1 MNTLS
6 GSLKKKAGKKMLR
19 VYFGPKEN
27 AIYNTSA
34 NFRNNYDK
42 KWLLD
47 DFAKEVIR
55 DVDNS
60 EVLDSYAI
68 KSPVLGIISPED
80 LSGGVKALILMKNY
94 PGKIFNASNCGD
106 NCAKW
111 ILELA
116 KERNFTINLYH
127 VMDFGKGNFEIK
139 IMNSRKK
146 MIVRN
151 MDEFLDAAD
160 LYLGEGM

>member
-1 MNTLS
+1 
-6 GSLKKKAGKKMLR
+6 MLR
-19 VYFGPKEN
+19 VYFGQKEN
-27 AIYNTSA
+27 SIYNTSA

-47 DFAKEVIR
+47 DFAKKVIKDIDR
-55 DVDNS
+55 S
-60 EVLDSYAI
+60 EVLDSYAV

-116 KERNFTINLYH
+116 KDRDFTINLYH
-127 VMDFGKGNFEIK
+127 VMDFGKGEFEIK
-139 IMNSRKK
+139 IMNSPKK
-146 MIVRN
+146 LIAHN
-151 MDEFLDAAD
+151 MLEFLNAAD
-160 LYLGEGM
+160 LYLGEDL

>member
-1 MNTLS
+1 
-6 GSLKKKAGKKMLR
+6 MLR
-19 VYFGPKEN
+19 VYFGPKDN
-27 AIYNTSA
+27 AIYNTSV
-34 NFRNNYDK
+34 NFRNNFDK

-47 DFAKEVIR
+47 DFAKKVIKDIDR
-55 DVDNS
+55 S

-116 KERNFTINLYH
+116 EKKDFTINLYH
-127 VMDFGKGNFEIK
+127 IMNFGKGNFEIK
-139 IMNSRKK
+139 IMNSPKK
-146 MIVRN
+146 LIAHN
-151 MDEFLDAAD
+151 MSEFLDAAD

>member
-1 MNTLS
+1 
-6 GSLKKKAGKKMLR
+6 MLR

-27 AIYNTSA
+27 AIYNTSV

-47 DFAKEVIR
+47 DFAR
-55 DVDNS
+55 DVIKDIDNS

-80 LSGGVKALILMKNY
+80 LSGGAKALILMKNY
-94 PGKIFNASNCGD
+94 PGKIFNASNCGN

-111 ILELA
+111 ILKLA
-116 KERNFTINLYH
+116 ERYC
-127 VMDFGKGNFEIK
+127 
-139 IMNSRKK
+139 
-146 MIVRN
+146 
-151 MDEFLDAAD
+151 
-160 LYLGEGM
+160 

>member
-1 MNTLS
+1 
-6 GSLKKKAGKKMLR
+6 MLR

-47 DFAKEVIR
+47 DFARTVIK

-68 KSPVLGIISPED
+68 KSPVLGTIFYR
-80 LSGGVKALILMKNY
+80 AL
-94 PGKIFNASNCGD
+94 GRSN
-106 NCAKW
+106 
-111 ILELA
+111 
-116 KERNFTINLYH
+116 
-127 VMDFGKGNFEIK
+127 
-139 IMNSRKK
+139 
-146 MIVRN
+146 
-151 MDEFLDAAD
+151 
-160 LYLGEGM
+160 

>member
-1 MNTLS
+1 MHIE
-6 GSLKKKAGKKMLR
+6 KIEIYKFEKAGTKMLR

-47 DFAKEVIR
+47 DFARTVIK

-68 KSPVLGIISPED
+68 KSPVLEEVTKNSRYCKYSKAKLEEFYMQE
-80 LSGGVKALILMKNY
+80 SNVVKV
-94 PGKIFNASNCGD
+94 
-106 NCAKW
+106 
-111 ILELA
+111 LEL
-116 KERNFTINLYH
+116 L
-127 VMDFGKGNFEIK
+127 
-139 IMNSRKK
+139 K
-146 MIVRN
+146 MIKFK
-151 MDEFLDAAD
+151 DES
-160 LYLGEGM
+160 